1 MGAQVWATC
10 TGPLSR
16 FGVAS
21 RLLLAFLAISAFAVV
36 VAGAAIYSYR
46 EIGKVLDRI
55 TAQRVPAAL
64 TSQDVLRLVERIV
77 AAAPALL
84 SAATPAEHAARSR
97 NIGNQVH
104 ALAARLEELE
114 GRGVDSVALGS
125 MRSSASRLRI
135 NLQLLDKVIA
145 DRIVASELK
154 RHQLRKA
161 LAVHSESQDLLAPWL
176 QVINGE
182 IAQSRGIVDNQTLQS
197 AERATAASRLVNST
211 TLHQRLQRVQFLI
224 TSVSDRLQQIATTDD
239 VDSLH
244 VLVFRSQQTLN
255 EARQA
260 VADLDARLQ
269 LLLSAKLDS
278 LHGHL
283 DGNDSIPG
291 LRLNELTLIAQA
303 NRHLGENAVLS
314 QDLTEAVD
322 RLIAVANRD
331 IAQANQ
337 DVQSVGKFNST
348 LMIVVVALC
357 LLSSFLI
364 VWRYV
369 GRNIA
374 RRLTTLS
381 DSMLAIADGRLHAPV
396 AALGTDE
403 IAAMGRAVE
412 VFRKNTLERDELL
425 AEKAQAAGLLEKQVK
440 ERTAELTEAL
450 EQQTATADILRV
462 TSSSPDLQPVLDA
475 VAEKAA
481 RLCEASD
488 AQIYLIKDN
497 HLIPSASHGP
507 MPPFYTEQVLTR
519 GWVTGR
525 AVVDRRTI
533 HVHDLAA
540 EIEAEYPVGKA
551 SQRLTG
557 HRTTLATPMLREGAP
572 LGAILIRRMEV
583 RPFMEKQIKLLETF
597 ADQAVIA
604 IENAR
609 LFEEVQARTREL
621 VHSVAELEAL
631 ADVSQAVN
639 STIDLET
646 VLATIVT
653 KAVQLSGTEA
663 GTIYVFDEASRE
675 FQPHSTYGMDE
686 FQIAAL
692 KDRPI
697 RMGDKTVVDEAV
709 AQRTPVQIVDVQHDE
724 ASRVHDVILRAGFRA
739 LLTIPLLGTDRIVGA
754 LVARRKEPGEF
765 PKETIELLQTF
776 ATQSVLAFRTHV
788 SSVKSRRRAARSRL
802 RVSTSR
808 SSSPT

>member
-1 MGAQVWATC
+1 MQ
-10 TGPLSR
+10 
-16 FGVAS
+16 
-21 RLLLAFLAISAFAVV
+21 
-36 VAGAAIYSYR
+36 
-46 EIGKVLDRI
+46 
-55 TAQRVPAAL
+55 
-64 TSQDVLRLVERIV
+64 
-77 AAAPALL
+77 
-84 SAATPAEHAARSR
+84 
-97 NIGNQVH
+97 
-104 ALAARLEELE
+104 ALAALLEELE
-114 GRGVDSVALGS
+114 GRGADSVALGS
-125 MRSSASRLRI
+125 MRSIASRLRI
-135 NLQLLDKVIA
+135 NLQFLDKVIA

-154 RHQLRKA
+154 RGQLRKA

-176 QVINGE
+176 QIVNGE
-182 IAQSRGIVDNQTLQS
+182 IAQSRGIVDNHTLQS

-211 TLHQRLQRVQFLI
+211 TLHQRLQRIQFLI

-239 VDSLH
+239 ADNLH

-269 LLLSAKLDS
+269 LLLSAKLDA

-337 DVQSVGKFNST
+337 DVLSVGKFNST

-381 DSMLAIADGRLHAPV
+381 DSMLAIADGQLHAPV

-497 HLIPSASHGP
+497 HLIPRASHGP
-507 MPPFYTEQVLTR
+507 MPPFYTEQVLAR

-540 EIEAEYPVGKA
+540 ESEGEYPVGKA

-583 RPFMEKQIKLLETF
+583 RPFVEKQIKLLETF

-609 LFEEVQARTREL
+609 LFEEVQARTKEL
-621 VHSVAELEAL
+621 VHSVAELKAL

-639 STIDLET
+639 STINLET

-686 FQIAAL
+686 FQIAGL

-697 RMGDKTVVDEAV
+697 RMGDKSVVDEAAV
-709 AQRTPVQIVDVQHDE
+709 QRTPVQIVDVQHDE

-739 LLTIPLLGTDRIVGA
+739 LLTIPLLSTDRIVGA
-754 LVARRKEPGEF
+754 LVVRRKEPGEF

-776 ATQSVLAFRTHV
+776 ATQSVLAI
-788 SSVKSRRRAARSRL
+788 
-802 RVSTSR
+802 
-808 SSSPT
+808 